1 MGRHVGISHS
11 TVQRSWAK
19 NDLKPHITKTFKLS
33 NDPQFE
39 GLCSFFMLRGSDR
52 RSACSALA

>member
-11 TVQRSWAK
+11 AVQRICAK
-19 NDLKPHITKTFKLS
+19 NDLKPHITKMFKLS

-39 GLCSFFMLRGSDR
+39 EKF
-52 RSACSALA
+52 